1 MPTPELTRLAKE
13 AVAGAEDSMREFLLR
28 ADSEYLDQYRTPE
41 MAAEKYVELAEDAGM
56 ESGVDPVMAPPE
68 SPAIRRD
75 MVKSLD
81 QGLEQ
86 MGEGVVSALEPNDKL
101 KAEVKGVATR
111 GMNQNMLN
119 TQMQPGQPMHSASI
133 AIKEGRHGKAA
144 AVLEQMLR
152 QDDAAVDVRKMSL
165 VARQRTEA
173 MLRTARVV
181 QQEKAR
187 QAAVGERLEERADR
201 DRALEEQYNTE
212 AGATRAGEERKRLDL
227 RQTERDADPSYWDY
241 TGTDAMNA
249 VRGMAEAAGLG
260 EESLLRHFG
269 DSSKNLDDLLD
280 LHEAGLL
287 TLSPK
292 VKQHAI
298 NQKRQIS
305 EISDRRP
312 EARERLP
319 ALREQDRSLSEN
331 EQILRKHAALLES
344 ENPYRNQRAGG
355 GMTTEK

>member
-1 MPTPELTRLAKE
+1 MPTPELTKLAKE

-86 MGEGVVSALEPNDKL
+86 MGEGVVSALEPNDKR

-111 GMNQNMLN
+111 GMNQDMLN

-133 AIKEGRHGKAA
+133 AIKEGRHDKAA
-144 AVLEQMLR
+144 ALLEQMLR

-201 DRALEEQYNTE
+201 VRALEEQYNTE
-212 AGATRAGEERKRLDL
+212 AGATRAGEERHRLKGRQRDL
-227 RQTERDADPSYWDY
+227 GEVAPSYGAGTPSGRRLSQIVRDANPG
-241 TGTDAMNA
+241 TGMHFRYLHGNNA
-249 VRGMAEAAGLG
+249 QEFLDMDRAGLI
-260 EESLLRHFG
+260 
-269 DSSKNLDDLLD
+269 
-280 LHEAGLL
+280 
-287 TLSPK
+287 TLSPQ
-292 VKQHAI
+292 VKQLLLSSIEEAAAWD
-298 NQKRQIS
+298 K
-305 EISDRRP
+305 ELP
-312 EARERLP
+312 EKYKAYHEME
-319 ALREQDRSLSEN
+319 AEMEDLSEN